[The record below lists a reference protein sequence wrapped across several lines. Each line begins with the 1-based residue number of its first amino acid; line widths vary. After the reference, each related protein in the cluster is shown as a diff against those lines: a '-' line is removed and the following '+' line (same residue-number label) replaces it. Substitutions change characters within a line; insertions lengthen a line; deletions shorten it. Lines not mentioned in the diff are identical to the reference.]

1 MEIKELGTKICM
13 EIGIGLENGNT
24 DYVFLDD
31 NSFVKVGKWWIAF
44 DSMRGHI
51 DFMGLWCFCRAIS
64 KNEDATLPNLAHFPV
79 NLVVA
84 GLNQLRAER
93 DSKNEARAA
102 DSPPV
107 FPI

>member
-51 DFMGLWCFCRAIS
+51 DFMGL
-64 KNEDATLPNLAHFPV
+64 
-79 NLVVA
+79 
-84 GLNQLRAER
+84 
-93 DSKNEARAA
+93 
-102 DSPPV
+102 
-107 FPI
+107 